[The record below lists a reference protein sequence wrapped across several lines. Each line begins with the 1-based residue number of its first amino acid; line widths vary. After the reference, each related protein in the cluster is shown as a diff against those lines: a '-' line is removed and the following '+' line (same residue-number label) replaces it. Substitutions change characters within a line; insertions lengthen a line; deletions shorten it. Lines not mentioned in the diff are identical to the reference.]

1 MERFWHRIPCDYE
14 IMSITDRFIAHQD
27 IKPRF
32 HQSRMVGVADGAEGD
47 EVSIPAQPS

>member
-1 MERFWHRIPCDYE
+1 
-14 IMSITDRFIAHQD
+14 MSITDWFIAHQD